1 MKKVTNYKTLLQE
14 KNRLKYKM
22 ESDKI
27 RMQANLKILEV
38 QLTNGLL
45 NSLLNLLK

>member
-1 MKKVTNYKTLLQE
+1 MKITNYKTLLQE

-27 RMQANLKILEV
+27 RMSANLKIMEV
-38 QLTNGLL
+38 QITNSIFQ
-45 NSLLNLLK
+45 SLLNLLK